1 MASDRIRN
9 FFKNA
14 IKRYHDTI
22 NDSYILNEVDDS
34 LIRDLWY
41 GNIKFEDLYQVTGYE
56 EYSPVS
62 KEDNMES
69 FARIFFGNE
78 NYGRYLTFEILQNGY
93 IQWYNTIPEVNKQIE
108 YRRNKSEWITCDC
121 GTTIN
126 VQMNDI
132 LEFRGSHSSYMDI
145 ESDEACYFTSNCRFN
160 VKGNIMSLIYSDD
173 FMFKDTLTD
182 EDCFTS
188 LFYNCDKLISA
199 ENLIFPAT
207 TLTNYCYFNMFRGC
221 TSLTTAPTLPA
232 ATLANYCY
240 AHMFYEC
247 TSLNYIK
254 CLATDISAQNC
265 LDDWV
270 NNVASSGTFIKASDM
285 EDWPTGI
292 NGIPD
297 GWNIENID
305 E

>member
-56 EYSPVS
+56 EYLPVS
-62 KEDNMES
+62 KEDNLES

-78 NYGRYLTFEILQNGY
+78 NYGRYLTFEIFQNGY
-93 IQWYNTIPEVNKQIE
+93 IQWYNPEPGVNKQIE
-108 YRRNKSEWITCDC
+108 YRRNKSEWTTCDC

-132 LEFRGSHSSYMDI
+132 LEFRGSHPSYIDI
-145 ESDEACYFTSNCRFN
+145 QSEEPCYFRSNCRFN

-182 EDCFTS
+182 EFCFGY
-188 LFYNCDKLISA
+188 LFCDCDKLISA
-199 ENLIFPAT
+199 ENLMLPAI
-207 TLTNYCYFNMFRGC
+207 TLSDSCYHSMFSGC
-221 TSLTTAPTLPA
+221 TSLTKAPKLPA
-232 ATLANYCY
+232 TTLAQSCYYC
-240 AHMFYEC
+240 MFSDC

-254 CLATDISAQNC
+254 CLATDISADNC
-265 LDDWV
+265 LFKWV
-270 NNVASSGTFIKASDM
+270 NNVAPTGTFIKASNM
-285 EDWPTGI
+285 EDWTTG
-292 NGIPD
+292 NEGIPN
-297 GWNIENID
+297 GWDIENID

>member
-1 MASDRIRN
+1 MASNRIRN

-22 NDSYILNEVDDS
+22 NDSYILNEVDSS

-41 GNIKFEDLYQVTGYE
+41 GDIKFEDLYQVTGYE

-93 IQWYNTIPEVNKQIE
+93 IQWYNDAEVNMQIE
-108 YRRNKSEWITCDC
+108 YRRNKSEWTTCDC

-132 LEFRGSHSSYMDI
+132 LEFRGSNSSYMDI
-145 ESDEACYFTSNCRFN
+145 DSGESCHFSSNCRFN

-173 FMFKDTLTD
+173 FMLKDTLTD
-182 EDCFTS
+182 EYCFSS
-188 LFYNCDKLISA
+188 LFYYCDKLISA
-199 ENLIFPAT
+199 ENLMLPAI
-207 TLTNYCYFNMFRGC
+207 TLTDFCYCNMFIGC
-221 TSLTTAPTLPA
+221 TSLTTAPELPA
-232 ATLANYCY
+232 TTLTRSCY
-240 AHMFYEC
+240 ASMFFGC

-254 CLATDISAQNC
+254 CLATNISAENC
-265 LDDWV
+265 LDYWV
-270 NNVASSGTFIKASDM
+270 NDVASSGTFIKASSM

-297 GWNIENID
+297 GWSIENID